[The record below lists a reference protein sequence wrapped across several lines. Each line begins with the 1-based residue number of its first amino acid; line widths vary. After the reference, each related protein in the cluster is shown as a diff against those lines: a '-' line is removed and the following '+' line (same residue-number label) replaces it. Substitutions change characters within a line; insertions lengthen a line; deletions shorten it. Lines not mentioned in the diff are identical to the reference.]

1 MGCLGPLPVLTTEPT
16 LSGPWQSLGGLTM
29 QCENHCLPFPT
40 TVEAKTPGA
49 EMLVN
54 PSNKM
59 SLVVSSVVAD
69 AGLFVFQGLSTSWS
83 DGWEVNLLGERVT
96 ARWVKW
102 SKDLG
107 MLLTCKGE

>member
-1 MGCLGPLPVLTTEPT
+1 MET
-16 LSGPWQSLGGLTM
+16 W
-29 QCENHCLPFPT
+29 
-40 TVEAKTPGA
+40 TPGT
-49 EMLVN
+49 EILIN
-54 PSNKM
+54 PSSKM
-59 SLVVSSVVAD
+59 ARAVSSMVVD